1 MSVIGNYN
9 LQSWFRRLI
18 GPQGGGLPSSARRRV
33 PQPLAPVNCPAIP
46 LEGFDDVLVL
56 QPGLDFYVDLMRRRQ
71 GFAFVKRTHGFWDGL
86 VFLCDSVPELGEC
99 IAQGRKVSVGMVRR
113 ALGDADVLNSV
124 EEKCKI
130 GIAGGANFVNHF
142 RGHFYTELVAD
153 LQNPLRIPGYIE
165 ANSFEGYPNSHNSLN
180 PCGKLRAVYHCFQT
194 SGRLAH
200 DALVWKQAIFDGTFV
215 RVVEAIA
222 GLPVVLIGPAHLG
235 VLEEHLRLRQF
246 HHVEIPLVGA
256 PGGRFRILRDAQE
269 VLDSAA
275 RKGRPA
281 VVLYQAGALA
291 FWLIYRLFGTNPRT
305 IHLDLGRCLDV
316 WCPEVVR
323 SQPWFAENSQRIIEN
338 MNLQSLFLEYI

>member
-1 MSVIGNYN
+1 MASCFSAILYRHWVSV
-9 LQSWFRRLI
+9 SR
-18 GPQGGGLPSSARRRV
+18 
-33 PQPLAPVNCPAIP
+33 
-46 LEGFDDVLVL
+46 
-56 QPGLDFYVDLMRRRQ
+56 
-71 GFAFVKRTHGFWDGL
+71 
-86 VFLCDSVPELGEC
+86 
-99 IAQGRKVSVGMVRR
+99 GRKVSVRMVRR
-113 ALGDADVLNSV
+113 ALDDAVVLYSV

-215 RVVEAIA
+215 RVLEAIA
-222 GLPVVLIGPAHLG
+222 DLPVVLIGPPHLG
-235 VLEEHLRLRQF
+235 VLEEHLRLREF
-246 HHVEIPLVGA
+246 HHVEIPPVGV
-256 PGGRFRILRDAQE
+256 PGERSGILRAAQK
-269 VLDSAA
+269 VLDSAS
-275 RKGRPA
+275 RDGRPA

-338 MNLQSLFLEYI
+338 MNLKSLFLEYM